1 MNEANSSS
9 YVQQRTRTNWYNG
22 RRLNIRELYTLESHH
37 GQKKGGR
44 QLGGKDLSHK
54 VELALGMKVMV
65 TDNVEMDLDITNGAQ
80 GEIVGIILHLDE
92 PPVDKNEAIVKLH
105 YLPVYILVKLS
116 RTRATR
122 LEKLEEGVVPIEPIS
137 TSYRV
142 RFSTKEGQQHQRTI
156 KRRQLPVTAAYN
168 FTDYRSQ
175 GQTIPYIMHH
185 R

>member
-1 MNEANSSS
+1 MFVCPAED
-9 YVQQRTRTNWYNG
+9 TYNG
-22 RRLNIRELYTLESHH
+22 RRLNIRKLCTLESHR

-44 QLGGKDLSHK
+44 QRGGKDLPHK

-65 TDNVEMDLDITNGAQ
+65 TDNVETDLDITNGAR
-80 GEIVGIILHLDE
+80 GEIVGITLHPDE
-92 PPVDKNEAIVKLH
+92 PPVDKNEAIVKFH

-122 LEKLEEGVVPIEPIS
+122 LEKLPVEEGVVPIEPIS

-142 RFSTKEGQQHQRTI
+142 RFSTKKGQQHQRTI